1 MSLDNSAGDSFDIG
15 SDSHIS
21 SQPSNSELQSNSDTS
36 NSPNNE
42 EGQSSETEQLLNQTN
57 LASNDITN
65 TLYSGF
71 ADYSDAIIVSLIVV
85 ASAFVFYFVLNYFL
99 SRASKSLNLKDRK
112 VKGLSSIIK
121 MIIIVI
127 SITVILFQFS
137 SISGAA
143 AGAISVAAGTVIG
156 FSSRNT
162 ISNAIAGIILLS
174 ARPFKLGDRIS
185 TTQDNSLLGDVVEI
199 TLIYTK
205 IKTIKNELVTIP
217 NQSLLQ
223 NQIVNYSGFQYLA
236 VSIDV
241 SIGYGED
248 KSKVKSLLIEAASET
263 PGIISD
269 NPKPYVI
276 LKRFDNFAA
285 LYELRAYTK
294 RSNEF
299 LKIQS
304 DIREKVYE
312 LFQIKGIDLT
322 TPQVLLIDTLNNK
335 NSERGNDNTTG
346 VRD

>member
-1 MSLDNSAGDSFDIG
+1 MSIDNAGESPFNIEPTLDPTFNISQSPTNETVSGNGSFVE
-15 SDSHIS
+15 
-21 SQPSNSELQSNSDTS
+21 N
-36 NSPNNE
+36 
-42 EGQSSETEQLLNQTN
+42 
-57 LASNDITN
+57 
-65 TLYSGF
+65 LYSGF
-71 ADYSDAIIVSLIVV
+71 SGYSDAIIFSLIVL
-85 ASAFVFYFVLNYFL
+85 AGATILYFIIHYFL
-99 SRASKSLNLKDRK
+99 SRAATALDLKDRK
-112 VKGLSSIIK
+112 VKGINSIMK

-127 SITVILFQFS
+127 TITIILFQFS

-143 AGAISVAAGTVIG
+143 AGAISVVVGTIIG

-174 ARPFKLGDRIS
+174 ARPFKIGDRIS
-185 TTQDNSLLGDVVEI
+185 TTDDDSLLGDVVEI

-236 VSIDV
+236 VAV
-241 SIGYGED
+241 EIGVGYEED
-248 KSKVKSLLIEAASET
+248 KEKVKSLLIESASST

-285 LYELRAYTK
+285 IFELRAYTK

-299 LKIQS
+299 MRIQS
-304 DIREKVYE
+304 DIREKIYE
-312 LFQIKGIDLT
+312 LFQLRGIDLS
-322 TPQVLLIDTLNNK
+322 TPYSVHFNQFQDIAKEFSRKK
-335 NSERGNDNTTG
+335 NH
-346 VRD
+346 V

>member
-1 MSLDNSAGDSFDIG
+1 MSIDNAGESPFNIEPTLDPTFNISQSPTNETVSGNG
-15 SDSHIS
+15 SLVE
-21 SQPSNSELQSNSDTS
+21 N
-36 NSPNNE
+36 
-42 EGQSSETEQLLNQTN
+42 
-57 LASNDITN
+57 
-65 TLYSGF
+65 LYSGF
-71 ADYSDAIIVSLIVV
+71 SGYSDAIIFSLIVL
-85 ASAFVFYFVLNYFL
+85 AGATILYFIIHYFL
-99 SRASKSLNLKDRK
+99 SRAATALDLKDRK
-112 VKGLSSIIK
+112 VKGINSIMK

-127 SITVILFQFS
+127 TITIILFQFS

-143 AGAISVAAGTVIG
+143 AGAISVVVGTIIG

-174 ARPFKLGDRIS
+174 ARPFKIGDRIS
-185 TTQDNSLLGDVVEI
+185 TTDDDSLLGDVVEI

-236 VSIDV
+236 VAV
-241 SIGYGED
+241 EIGVGYEED
-248 KSKVKSLLIEAASET
+248 KEKVKSLLIESASST

-285 LYELRAYTK
+285 IFELRAYTK

-299 LKIQS
+299 MRIQS
-304 DIREKVYE
+304 DIREKIYE
-312 LFQIKGIDLT
+312 LFQLRGIDLS
-322 TPQVLLIDTLNNK
+322 TPYSVHFNQFQDIAKEFSRKK
-335 NSERGNDNTTG
+335 NH
-346 VRD
+346 V